1 MTGGLE
7 YDVIVVGGGIAG
19 TVLIAYL
26 SSLTSSAYTA
36 TQYALFSSLM
46 SLPGRFVGGWSGV
59 MVDEMGYRDF
69 FIMTTL
75 ISLPAIALA
84 WYLARRSKRAQ
95 ATAAV
100 GVDAPASARA
110 GQG

>member
-1 MTGGLE
+1 
-7 YDVIVVGGGIAG
+7 
-19 TVLIAYL
+19 VLIAYL

-59 MVDEMGYRDF
+59 MVDAMGYRDF
-69 FIMTTL
+69 FIMTTI
-75 ISLPAIALA
+75 ISLPAIVLA
-84 WYLARRSKRAQ
+84 WYLARRSRAMDNNQ
-95 ATAAV
+95 SAAV
-100 GVDAPASARA
+100 AAPASTRT